1 MRYAVRNI
9 RKTDIERE
17 EICMDFE
24 NEVLEQAAP
33 AEIKA
38 PENVFLGLIGAL
50 VGALLGGASII
61 LLSQLGYIASISGVI
76 LAFCTLKGYQL
87 LGKQLSK
94 KGIVLCVIL
103 MLITPFAADWI
114 DWSIYLMKDFPE
126 YGLNL
131 VQSCVLFGELMA
143 EGFVDMAEYGKNLG
157 MIYLFV
163 LLGAFGTLKNTIKGK

>member
-1 MRYAVRNI
+1 
-9 RKTDIERE
+9 
-17 EICMDFE
+17 MDFE
-24 NEVLEQAAP
+24 NEVLEQADP

-87 LGKQLSK
+87 LGKTLSK
-94 KGIVLCVIL
+94 KGIVLCILL

-114 DWSIYLMKDFPE
+114 DWSIYLMKDLPE
-126 YGLNL
+126 YGLTI
-131 VQSCVLFGELMA
+131 VQACVMFGELMA
-143 EGFVDMAEYGKNLG
+143 EGYVDMFEYVKNLG

-163 LLGAFGTLKNTIKGK
+163 ALGAFGTLKNTIKGK

>member
-1 MRYAVRNI
+1 MEFE
-9 RKTDIERE
+9 T
-17 EICMDFE
+17 MDTVAE
-24 NEVLEQAAP
+24 MPGSPEV
-33 AEIKA
+33 KA
-38 PENVFLGLIGAL
+38 PENMVLGILGAI
-50 VGALLGGASII
+50 VGALIGGASII
-61 LLSQLGYIASISGVI
+61 GLSQLGYIASISGLI

-87 LGKQLSK
+87 LGKGLSK

-103 MLITPFAADWI
+103 MLITPFVADWI

-131 VQSCVLFGELMA
+131 VQSCVLFGEMMA
-143 EGFVDMAEYGKNLG
+143 EGFVDMFEYVKNLG